1 MIDSDSKNERP
12 SWRRCPNSNLS
23 IVEVLVQ
30 TKAMDKAIH
39 KMDIELRRGDSERR
53 ARMFEQSERDAA
65 KRYE

>member
-12 SWRRCPNSNLS
+12 SWRRRLNSNLS

-39 KMDIELRRGDSERR
+39 KMDIELQRGDNERR
-53 ARMFEQSERDAA
+53 VRMFKQSERDAA